1 MADLDQ
7 HQQRAIVRDRFT
19 RTAEVFGNA
28 VMQTRAVEAEILAEM
43 VAAKKSDWA
52 VDLACGTGAL
62 ALTFAQHVRWI
73 MGLDLTPA
81 MLAVAQRTAREANAR
96 NIAFAL
102 GNAQEIPFPDASL
115 DLALS
120 SYALHHVPEPARVI
134 GEMSRVLKRGGRAG
148 IIDIFAQEDP
158 QSAEMHDRI
167 ERVRDPSHV
176 RTLARSEFASLFAA
190 NRLRITG
197 AHVEEHPATFDQW
210 MHNAGREPGDPEYIE
225 TRRLM
230 ELTIPDDLAAFHP
243 RYSIT
248 SPTGSNG
255 LPEIDMVNAVVFFSA
270 EKIG

>member
-1 MADLDQ
+1 MADLNQ
-7 HQQRAIVRDRFT
+7 HQQQELVRDRFT

-28 VMQTRAVEAEILAEM
+28 VMQTRAIEAEILAEM
-43 VAAKKSDWA
+43 VAAKKTDCA

-62 ALTFAQHVRWI
+62 ALTFARHIRWI
-73 MGLDLTPA
+73 TGLDLTQA
-81 MLAVAQRTAREANAR
+81 MLAVAQRAAREANAR
-96 NIAFAL
+96 NITFAL
-102 GNAQEIPFPDASL
+102 GNAQDIPFPDASL

-120 SYALHHVPEPARVI
+120 SYEMHTVQEPGRVI
-134 GEMSRVLKRGGRAG
+134 GEMARVLKRGGRAG
-148 IIDIFAQEDP
+148 IIDIFVQEDP

-176 RTLARSEFASLFAA
+176 RTLAKSEFASLFAA

-248 SPTGSNG
+248 SPSGTDG
-255 LPEIDMVNAVVFFSA
+255 LPGIDMVNAVVFFSA

>member
-7 HQQRAIVRDRFT
+7 HQQQAIIRDRFT

-43 VAAKKSDWA
+43 VAAKKTDWA

-62 ALTFAQHVRWI
+62 AVAFAQHVRWI

-102 GNAQEIPFPDASL
+102 GNAQDIPFPDESL

-120 SYALHHVPEPARVI
+120 SYALHHVPEPGRVI
-134 GEMSRVLKRGGRAG
+134 GEMARVLKRGGRAG
-148 IIDIFAQEDP
+148 IIDIFVPEDP
-158 QSAEMHDRI
+158 RSAEMHDRI

-190 NRLRITG
+190 SRLRITG
-197 AHVEEHPATFDQW
+197 LHVEEHPATFDQW
-210 MHNAGREPGDPEYIE
+210 MHNAGREPADPEYIE

-230 ELTIPDDLAAFHP
+230 ESTIPDDLAAFHP

-248 SPTGSNG
+248 SPTGSDD
-255 LPEIDMVNAVVFFSA
+255 LPGIDMVNAVVFFSA

>member
-1 MADLDQ
+1 
-7 HQQRAIVRDRFT
+7 
-19 RTAEVFGNA
+19 
-28 VMQTRAVEAEILAEM
+28 
-43 VAAKKSDWA
+43 
-52 VDLACGTGAL
+52 
-62 ALTFAQHVRWI
+62 

-81 MLAVAQRTAREANAR
+81 MLAVAQRSAREVNAR

-102 GNAQEIPFPDASL
+102 GNAQDIPFPDASL

-120 SYALHHVPEPARVI
+120 SYALHHVPEPGRVI

-158 QSAEMHDRI
+158 HSAEIHDRI

-197 AHVEEHPATFDQW
+197 AHVEEHAATFDQW

-230 ELTIPDDLAAFHP
+230 ESTIPNDLAAFHP

-248 SPTGSNG
+248 SPSGSDG
-255 LPEIDMVNAVVFFSA
+255 LPGIDMVNMVVFFSA